1 LPGKNPL
8 IKLTYRPPNYEAP
21 LAYLRTAITPNDEFF
36 VRYHHADIPQVDAS
50 QWRLYLGGEGAIIEK
65 EIGLA
70 ELKKLPVAEVIAVCE
85 CAGNRHGLLIPHAP
99 GVQWGHG
106 AVGCARWT
114 GARLKDLLDL
124 VGLKENAVEIVFD
137 GADGP
142 VFDKTPD
149 FVKSLPVWKA
159 LEDTTLVAYEMN
171 GEPLPHWN
179 GFPARI
185 VVPGWAGPTG

>member
-1 LPGKNPL
+1 
-8 IKLTYRPPNYEAP
+8 
-21 LAYLRTAITPNDEFF
+21 
-36 VRYHHADIPQVDAS
+36 VD
-50 QWRLYLGGEGAIIEK
+50 
-65 EIGLA
+65 
-70 ELKKLPVAEVIAVCE
+70 
-85 CAGNRHGLLIPHAP
+85 LIPHAL

-149 FVKSLPVWKA
+149 FV
-159 LEDTTLVAYEMN
+159 
-171 GEPLPHWN
+171 
-179 GFPARI
+179 
-185 VVPGWAGPTG
+185 